1 MHPLLHILV
10 SQPDLLAEHAY
21 AYVELVG
28 AEIAEMS
35 ATSKRKALW
44 GAAVLCCLVATV
56 VLAGVALMLWFSLP
70 ASSVRVPWVLIV
82 TPLLPAAVAV
92 GCFLALQAKGQTP
105 AFDKVRKQ
113 INADMLL
120 LREVNAP

>member
-10 SQPDLLAEHAY
+10 SQPDLLAEHAH

-28 AEIAEMS
+28 TEIAEMS
-35 ATSKRKALW
+35 AASKRKALW
-44 GAAVLCCLVATV
+44 GAAVLCCLGATV

-70 ASSVRVPWVLIV
+70 ASSVQVPWVLIV
-82 TPLLPAAVAV
+82 TPLFPAAVAV
-92 GCFLALQAKGQTP
+92 GCFLALQAKGQIP